1 MLNIDSQGRTQAKIR
16 YSLQPVPPKARSR
29 DGTEGPYA
37 AHVQIRPAS
46 LRSIAE
52 QMVREGSKYSEFEI
66 IAIVS
71 QLMETIAYR
80 LTNGESVNLGS
91 MLRLKPAIRGTFST
105 LETPFNATEHEIV
118 VSATIGSNLRKI
130 IQQATVEH
138 IERSTSPKLLQVVPF
153 DASSANMPNFSF
165 IVRGSHLT
173 SVPKGATASWFIRAN
188 NKQTTLT
195 PVVYDSQK
203 ALFQLPYKQYP
214 VGTTFQIGLRLQ
226 LANTTF
232 LDFLYKD
239 AVVVG

>member
-16 YSLQPVPPKARSR
+16 YSLQPVPPKARSG

-52 QMVREGSKYSEFEI
+52 QMVREGSKYSESEI
-66 IAIVS
+66 IAIIS

-105 LETPFNATEHEIV
+105 LETPFNAAEHEIV

-138 IERSTSPKLLQVVPF
+138 VERSTSPKLLQVVPF
-153 DASSANMPNFSF
+153 DVSSANMPNFSF

-173 SVPKGATASWFIRAN
+173 SVPKGATASWFIRVNGDVRALEPIACDN
-188 NKQTTLT
+188 
-195 PVVYDSQK
+195 QK
-203 ALFQLPYKQYP
+203 ALFQLPYAHYP
-214 VGTTFQIGLRLQ
+214 VGTIFQIGLRLHYTNN
-226 LANTTF
+226 AYT
-232 LDFLYKD
+232 DIVSARD
-239 AVVVG
+239 VVVE